1 MEVYDNHRLPSIIT
15 IHPIYLLVILLLLF
29 LVLYSTVRCMNAL
42 PILFLLSL
50 NKISLYSRTKRV
62 QSASF
67 IFFLKILNWNVPFYF
82 FWFINVENKKKHG
95 KTTLMYLTW
104 TNIKKIWI
112 FLKNTATPCFWLCF
126 EKTGLKRFINFGVFR
141 TAIVFQE
148 IDFKNIW
155 STRNLE

>member
-67 IFFLKILNWNVPFYF
+67 IFFKKILNWNVPFYF
-82 FWFINVENKKKHG
+82 FWFINVENKKK
-95 KTTLMYLTW
+95 TW
-104 TNIKKIWI
+104 KNNFNVFDMNKHKKNLNFFKKHSHAMFVIMFWKDRFKKIYKLW
-112 FLKNTATPCFWLCF
+112 
-126 EKTGLKRFINFGVFR
+126 GV
-141 TAIVFQE
+141 
-148 IDFKNIW
+148 
-155 STRNLE
+155 